1 MMWSQF
7 IYQAEV
13 MANQRVSPG
22 GLASPEASVFAAH
35 FPANIIRRSHP
46 PELPKG
52 VPEGSES
59 GPHHLVQA
67 GPDRQQ
73 KARMV
78 VDDGERVDRA
88 PPDLDRALE
97 VALPQLV
104 GPAPLEELDG
114 RGLRPA
120 ARPDPPAPRQDV
132 GDRPNARAIDTMII
146 NVYVDFPGSPAV
158 GVAHLEDGLLQVG
171 IGPSWRAMGPTR
183 AILQAVGR
191 LLAIAPQPLGSC
203 LATDVEVGADPQD
216 RPMER
221 DDLVDEGE
229 TEFGH
234 GQDLP
239 GHAAPPFRG
248 SSMAEN
254 CHPCPCTVCH
264 PCPCTAQ
271 QVVRATRDVTLC

>member
-1 MMWSQF
+1 MRPFS
-7 IYQAEV
+7 EE
-13 MANQRVSPG
+13 QRACQEDCRYFSGYNSGSKTRVFPCGQTAYGENGPG
-22 GLASPEASVFAAH
+22 TS
-35 FPANIIRRSHP
+35 
-46 PELPKG
+46 
-52 VPEGSES
+52 
-59 GPHHLVQA
+59 
-67 GPDRQQ
+67 
-73 KARMV
+73 
-78 VDDGERVDRA
+78 
-88 PPDLDRALE
+88 
-97 VALPQLV
+97 
-104 GPAPLEELDG
+104 
-114 RGLRPA
+114 
-120 ARPDPPAPRQDV
+120 DV
-132 GDRPNARAIDTMII
+132 GDRPNARAIDSMII
-146 NVYVDFPGSPAV
+146 DVCVDFPGSPAV